1 MILKKVTF
9 TGVDKWTS
17 LNHLQDIWN
26 KNQYIEWGFLYS
38 ERAMGVE
45 KRYPTKQE
53 IIDFIKN
60 NNMNRSLHLCGS
72 VVRQILEFGK
82 FDYDVSYLITLFN
95 RVQLNF
101 NLNRSKLNIIKF
113 FASIDNYDKTFILQ
127 VNDNNKQF
135 IDSIAPFVDKEQFHY
150 LFDASGGVGIE
161 LKEIP
166 KPIEGKI
173 CGWAGGLNP
182 ENLESKLIQL
192 EKELPKD
199 LPIWID
205 METGVRTDDFFDL
218 SKVEQCCDII
228 NKFNDS
234 H

>member
-9 TGVDKWTS
+9 TGVDKWTN
-17 LNHLQDIWN
+17 LKHMIELWN
-26 KNQYIEWGFLYS
+26 KNQYVEWGFLYS
-38 ERAMGVE
+38 EKSMGVE
-45 KRYPTKQE
+45 KRYPTKKE
-53 IIDFIKN
+53 ILSYFGD
-60 NNMNRSLHLCGS
+60 NMNKSLHLCGS
-72 VVRQILEFGK
+72 VVRDILENGNIN
-82 FDYDVSYLITLFN
+82 YDVSYLISMVN

-101 NLNRSKLNIIKF
+101 NLNRTKLNMIKF
-113 FASIDNYDKTFILQ
+113 FNVINDYDKTFILQ
-127 VNDNNKQF
+127 VNDNNKLF
-135 IDSIAPFVDKEQFHY
+135 IDSIVPFIDKDKFHY
-150 LFDASGGVGIE
+150 LFDASGGIGIE
-161 LKEIP
+161 FNEVP

-205 METGVRTDDFFDL
+205 METGVRTDDYFDL
-218 SKVEQCCDII
+218 SKVEKCCDII

>member
-17 LNHLQDIWN
+17 TTHLQELWN

-38 ERAMGVE
+38 ARAMGVE
-45 KRYPTKQE
+45 KRYPSKKE
-53 IIDFIKN
+53 ILDFCKYA
-60 NNMNRSLHLCGS
+60 NMNKSLHLCGS
-72 VVRQILEFGK
+72 VVRNIMEFGK
-82 FDYDVSYLITLFN
+82 FDTDINYLIPFMN

-101 NLNRSKLNIIKF
+101 NLNRNKLDIIKF
-113 FASIDNYDKTFILQ
+113 FAALDNYHTPFILQ
-127 VNDNNKQF
+127 VNDNNKTF
-135 IDSIAPFVDKEQFHY
+135 IDSIVPFVDRDKFHY

-161 LKEIP
+161 IEEIP
-166 KPIEGKI
+166 QPIPGKI

-182 ENLESKLIQL
+182 ENLESKLNQL

-199 LPIWID
+199 LGIWID

-218 SKVEQCCDII
+218 SKVEKCTEII